1 MKHYSTLYA
10 SRKLNVWL
18 DISTY
23 CNATCPRCHRTNANG
38 LSKVNWLPLIQ
49 WSLKE
54 FKKAFPEE
62 TMKHI
67 KDFQF
72 CGTWGDPIMN
82 KDVLEICEYIINNS
96 KCWVFINTNGS
107 FRDEF
112 WWNHLGYII
121 KGRGRVVFDIDG
133 TTQEMHSHYRQ
144 KTDLNKILK
153 NMKAY
158 SLYGKV
164 GIFTVV
170 YKHNENHLN
179 EINEMAKAAAPI
191 LEHLC
196 VPSDRAHH
204 IEKFKFIKNGQTNYL
219 EHSLKYGKSKQG
231 TSFKL

>member
-23 CNATCPRCHRTNANG
+23 CNAACPQCHRTNANG

-96 KCWVFINTNGS
+96 KCWVFINKLI
-107 FRDEF
+107 F
-112 WWNHLGYII
+112 LQI
-121 KGRGRVVFDIDG
+121 K
-133 TTQEMHSHYRQ
+133 
-144 KTDLNKILK
+144 K
-153 NMKAY
+153 
-158 SLYGKV
+158 
-164 GIFTVV
+164 
-170 YKHNENHLN
+170 
-179 EINEMAKAAAPI
+179 
-191 LEHLC
+191 
-196 VPSDRAHH
+196 
-204 IEKFKFIKNGQTNYL
+204 
-219 EHSLKYGKSKQG
+219 
-231 TSFKL
+231 